1 MTTAIK
7 RHPYRAA
14 FVAMLIALA
23 VACSASTD
31 VGLTVDVG
39 STPDKTLES
48 AMQADRDFT
57 AMVKK
62 DGLKAAFLH
71 YMDAADSMFIE
82 PGVVTKTAT
91 KIADGFIGSPP
102 DFTIAWFPDGGHGSS
117 AGDMAVT
124 TGRYAVNAGATQV
137 AVGRYITSWRK
148 NAAGEWKAI
157 ISATAAD
164 PLVIPSTAPDP
175 EGRPG

>member
-31 VGLTVDVG
+31 IGLTADVG
-39 STPDKTLES
+39 STPEKTLES

-71 YMDAADSMFIE
+71 YMDPADSMFIE
-82 PGVVTKTAT
+82 PGVVTATAA
-91 KIADGFIGSPP
+91 KIADGFTGSPP
-102 DFTIAWFPDGGHGSS
+102 DFTIEWIPDGGHASS
-117 AGDMAVT
+117 SGDMAVT
-124 TGRYAVNAGATQV
+124 TGRYAVNAGTTPV

-157 ISATAAD
+157 IGTTAAD
-164 PLVIPSTAPDP
+164 PVVTPSTAPDP

>member
-14 FVAMLIALA
+14 FAAMFIALA

-39 STPDKTLES
+39 STPERTLES

-71 YMDAADSMFIE
+71 YMDPADSMFIE
-82 PGVVTKTAT
+82 PGVVTTTAA
-91 KIADGFIGSPP
+91 KIAEGFTGSPP
-102 DFTIAWFPDGGHGSS
+102 DFTIEWIPDGGHGSS
-117 AGDMAVT
+117 SADMAVT
-124 TGRYAVNAGATQV
+124 TGRYAVNAGATPV

-157 ISATAAD
+157 IGTTVAD
-164 PLVIPSTAPDP
+164 PAFTPSTAPDP